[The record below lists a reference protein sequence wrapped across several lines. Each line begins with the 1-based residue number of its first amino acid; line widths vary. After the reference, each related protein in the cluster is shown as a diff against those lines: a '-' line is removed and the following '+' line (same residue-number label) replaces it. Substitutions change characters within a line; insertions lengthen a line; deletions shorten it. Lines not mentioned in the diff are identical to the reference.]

1 MRLKNIPTDTLIH
14 NIELKPGKGGQL
26 ARSAGTYGQLIGKD
40 AEYAQIKLSS
50 GEIRLVR
57 VECKATVGMVSNPDQ
72 KNIKLGKAGRKR
84 WLGIRPV
91 VRGVA
96 MNPLITLMVVVK
108 EEHQVEETRFREKAF
123 LQKVRKQEKI
133 KELIS

>member
-1 MRLKNIPTDTLIH
+1 MPTDTLIH
-14 NIELKPGKGGQL
+14 NIELKPGKGAQL
-26 ARSAGTYGQLIGKD
+26 CRSAGTYGQLIGKD
-40 AEYAQIKLSS
+40 SEYAQLKLSS

-57 VECKATVGMVSNPDQ
+57 VECRATIGMVSNPDK

-96 MNPLITLMVVVK
+96 MNPVDHPHGGGEGRT
-108 EEHQVEETRFREKAF
+108 FWWEKPS
-123 LQKVRKQEKI
+123 L
-133 KELIS
+133 